1 MGEGTGPIWLGE
13 ENLNRAWLGSLG
25 TDTKTRVGACVLFG
39 KCGKHWKGNGE
50 GKQKGRQ
57 PAKAVRSSQRALWVT
72 GLYAAEKLWE
82 MV

>member
-1 MGEGTGPIWLGE
+1 MGGGTGHIWLGE
-13 ENLNRAWLGSLG
+13 ENLNGALLSSLG
-25 TDTKTRVGACVLFG
+25 TDTKTKMGACVLFG

-57 PAKAVRSSQRALWVT
+57 PVKAMRSSQLALWVT
-72 GLYAAEKLWE
+72 GFNAAEKLWE